1 MLNVKTRPLDLKD
14 ADGLL
19 DEDKDVSGVQA
30 ELKYSVETEKKNEKQ
45 GGIFH
50 SYINFLGGLSH
61 VHVDD
66 DPQVV
71 KHRDEAG
78 QDSDDHQRHKTL
90 SDSRREDIK
99 LC

>member
-1 MLNVKTRPLDLKD
+1 MCLKD
-14 ADGLL
+14 ADSLL
-19 DEDKDVSGVQA
+19 NEDKDISGVQA
-30 ELKYSVETEKKNEKQ
+30 ELKHSIEAEKKHEKQ

-50 SYINFLGGLSH
+50 SYINFMSGFSH

-78 QDSDDHQRHKTL
+78 
-90 SDSRREDIK
+90 
-99 LC
+99 